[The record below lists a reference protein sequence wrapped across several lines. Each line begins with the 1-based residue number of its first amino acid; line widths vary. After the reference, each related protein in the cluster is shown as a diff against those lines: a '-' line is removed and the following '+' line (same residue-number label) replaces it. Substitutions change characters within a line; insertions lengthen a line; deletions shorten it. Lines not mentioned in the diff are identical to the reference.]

1 MGHKEE
7 IIIRG
12 AVGIIIGLGINAF
25 LASLGKDVISPLIK
39 QQSFDDL
46 EKRLVVTVGG
56 IKIHYGELIENFI
69 YMFVVVASVYATLHY
84 MEKYKIL

>member
-1 MGHKEE
+1 MGRKEE
-7 IIIRG
+7 IIVRG

-25 LASLGKDVISPLIK
+25 LASLGKDIISPFIK

-56 IKIHYGELIENFI
+56 IRIHYGDLIENFI
-69 YMFVVVASVYATLHY
+69 YMLVVVASVYGTLHF

>member
-1 MGHKEE
+1 MGRKEE
-7 IIIRG
+7 IIARG
-12 AVGIIIGLGINAF
+12 AVGIIVGLGINAF
-25 LASLGKDVISPLIK
+25 LASVGKDILSPLIK

-56 IKIHYGELIENFI
+56 IRIHYGDLIENFI
-69 YMFVVVASVYATLHY
+69 YMLVVVVSVYASLHF